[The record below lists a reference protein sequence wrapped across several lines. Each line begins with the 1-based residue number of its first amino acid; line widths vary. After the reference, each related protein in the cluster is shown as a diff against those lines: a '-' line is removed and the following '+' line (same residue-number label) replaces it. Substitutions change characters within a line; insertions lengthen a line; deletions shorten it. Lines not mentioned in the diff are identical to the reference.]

1 MKLLLDT
8 CALLWATGNEA
19 RLSDQARAEIGS
31 DENVVYVS
39 LVSLW
44 ELRIKESIGKI
55 TLPKNF
61 YKKIEPVGFEIL
73 PLSLHHIEAVGGL
86 PLHHRDPF
94 DRMLVAQAKVEQL
107 TLVTNDQ
114 EMIRYDVS
122 FLRA

>member
-8 CALLWATGNEA
+8 CALLWAAGNDSHLSAKA
-19 RLSDQARAEIGS
+19 RTEIGS

-39 LVSLW
+39 FVSLW
-44 ELRIKESIGKI
+44 ELKIKESVGKI

-61 YKKIEPVGFEIL
+61 YKNIEPIGFELL
-73 PLSLHHIEAVGGL
+73 PLALSHIEAVGHL

-114 EMIRYDVS
+114 EIIRYDIS
-122 FLRA
+122 FLEA